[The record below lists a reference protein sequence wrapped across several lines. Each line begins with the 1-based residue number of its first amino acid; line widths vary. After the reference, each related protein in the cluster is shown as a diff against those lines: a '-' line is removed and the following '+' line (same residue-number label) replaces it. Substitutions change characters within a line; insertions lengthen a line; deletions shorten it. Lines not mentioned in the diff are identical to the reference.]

1 MPIHQKK
8 RKYEMGR
15 QATLTKLNDKKIT
28 VVRGRGGNLKYRAL
42 SINEGNFTWQTEQC
56 TRKTRII
63 DTVYN
68 ATNNEFSRTKTLLKN
83 SIVSIDCTPFKQWY
97 GVHYGETLG
106 TVKDDAKEEK
116 KKSKH
121 VLRRQEGNRKEHTL
135 EDNLKAQ
142 FKSGRV
148 LACISSRPG
157 QCGRADGYV
166 LEGKELEFYIKKM
179 DKKGKKK

>member
-1 MPIHQKK
+1 
-8 RKYEMGR
+8 MGR
-15 QATLTKLNDKKIT
+15 QATLTKLGPKKLS

-42 SINEGNFTWQTEQC
+42 SLEQGNFTWQTEQC

-83 SIVSIDCTPFKQWY
+83 SVVSIDCTPFKTWY
-97 GVHYGETLG
+97 ATHYGETLG
-106 TVKDDAKEEK
+106 NVKDEAE

-121 VLRRQEGNRKEHTL
+121 TIRRQENNKKDHEL
-135 EDNLKAQ
+135 ESNLQHQ

-157 QCGRADGYV
+157 QTGRADGYV

-179 DKKGKKK
+179 DKKAKKIGRAHV